1 MYLFELTA
9 ILDGDGAARLATVA
23 TLGLNLLHNI
33 LSLEDLSEN
42 DVTAIEPSG
51 LDGGNELVNV
61 RDSSHNRKG
70 KYWQKKKKE

>member
-1 MYLFELTA
+1 MHLFELTA

-33 LSLEDLSEN
+33 PSLEDLSEN

-51 LDGGNELVNV
+51 LDGGNELVMV
-61 RDSSHNRKG
+61 DIHSS
-70 KYWQKKKKE
+70 QS